1 MPTCHYLYPKNSSKA
16 DLNRVTQQGLTF
28 RQLSNEFS
36 CTSGTSK
43 QTPLWR
49 GKPCYKNLTPV
60 YKKEGQS
67 YTTQLNVFSHRL
79 FHFTPSFTSRCNASC
94 KPCQIKEQLW
104 QILPTVQGFKSHLDP
119 CWSWENSMM
128 CPAISLSC
136 KLGYR
141 LLRKSSSSLLRP
153 EGITSD
159 MP

>member
-43 QTPLWR
+43 QTTLWR

-79 FHFTPSFTSRCNASC
+79 FHFTPPSPLLQDAMQAANH
-94 KPCQIKEQLW
+94 
-104 QILPTVQGFKSHLDP
+104 VKS
-119 CWSWENSMM
+119 
-128 CPAISLSC
+128 
-136 KLGYR
+136 
-141 LLRKSSSSLLRP
+141 KSSCGKNSPQCKVLNPTWIHAGPGRTPWCAQQSPSAVNWGTGYCGSLRAACF
-153 EGITSD
+153 GRRA
-159 MP
+159 